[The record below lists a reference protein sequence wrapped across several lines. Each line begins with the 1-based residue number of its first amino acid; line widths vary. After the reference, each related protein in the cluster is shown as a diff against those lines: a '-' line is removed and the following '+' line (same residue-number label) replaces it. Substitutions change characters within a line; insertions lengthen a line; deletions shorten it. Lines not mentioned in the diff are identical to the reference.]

1 MQKLSAVAV
10 AVIATLFV
18 SASANAQEMRN
29 FDNSWFWGFKS
40 GINTFSAPGH
50 GNTSTVDLGV
60 DWLITRNKGGLY
72 VSGNQSVFKRDVDVF
87 DPASTTGQRTV
98 QVSDLRRLSFAALAF
113 PKHFGG
119 ITPYGGIGYMIAVMG
134 DARIYV
140 DTTSGNPPPN
150 NAFLDKV
157 DQARSRGAVFGMGGV
172 QIQTKRA
179 AIFAQETMLPSNGQ
193 FLFPSVLSFFEFGV
207 RYNFGSSIDQQ

>member
-10 AVIATLFV
+10 AVVATLVV

-40 GINTFSAPGH
+40 GVNTFSAPGH

-60 DWLITRNKGGLY
+60 DWLITRTKGGLY
-72 VSGNQSVFKRDVDVF
+72 VSGNQSIFKRDVDMV
-87 DPASTTGQRTV
+87 DPASSTGKRKV
-98 QVSDLRRLSFAALAF
+98 QVSDLRRISFAALAF

-119 ITPYGGIGYMIAVMG
+119 ITPYGGIGYTIAVLG
-134 DARIYV
+134 DARVYV
-140 DTTSGNPPPN
+140 DTLAGNPPPN
-150 NAFLDKV
+150 NAFLDRV
-157 DQARSRGAVFGMGGV
+157 DLARSRGAVFGMGGV
-172 QIQTKRA
+172 QIQTRRA

-193 FLFPSVLSFFEFGV
+193 FMFPSVLSFFEFGV
-207 RYNFGSSIDQQ
+207 RYNFGSSIDRE

>member
-1 MQKLSAVAV
+1 MQKLRAVAV
-10 AVIATLFV
+10 AVVATLVV
-18 SASANAQEMRN
+18 SASASAQEMRN

-50 GNTSTVDLGV
+50 GNTSTVDLGI
-60 DWLITRNKGGLY
+60 DWLITRTKGGLY
-72 VSGNQSVFKRDVDVF
+72 VSGNQSIFKRDVDVF
-87 DPASTTGQRTV
+87 DPASSTGQRRV
-98 QVSDLRRLSFAALAF
+98 QVSDLRRISFAALAF

-119 ITPYGGIGYMIAVMG
+119 ITPYGGIGYTIAVLG

-140 DTTSGNPPPN
+140 DTTAGNSPPN

-157 DQARSRGAVFGMGGV
+157 DLARSRGAVFGMGGV

-193 FLFPSVLSFFEFGV
+193 FMFPSVLSFFEFGV
-207 RYNFGSSIDQQ
+207 RYNFGSSIDRE

>member
-1 MQKLSAVAV
+1 MQKLRAVAV
-10 AVIATLFV
+10 AVVATLVV
-18 SASANAQEMRN
+18 SASASAQEMRN

-40 GINTFSAPGH
+40 GVNTFSAPGH

-60 DWLITRNKGGLY
+60 DWLITRTRGGLY
-72 VSGNQSVFKRDVDVF
+72 VSGDQSIFKRDVDVS
-87 DPASTTGQRTV
+87 DPASRTGQRTV
-98 QVSDLRRLSFAALAF
+98 QVSDLRRISFAAVAF

-119 ITPYGGIGYMIAVMG
+119 ITPYAGVGYTIAVLG
-134 DARIYV
+134 DARVYV
-140 DTTSGNPPPN
+140 DSLNTAPN

-157 DQARSRGAVFGMGGV
+157 DAARSRGAVFGMGGV
-172 QIQTKRA
+172 QIQTRRA

-207 RYNFGSSIDQQ
+207 RYNFGSSIDRE

>member
-1 MQKLSAVAV
+1 MQKLKAVAV
-10 AVIATLFV
+10 AVVATLVV

-60 DWLITRNKGGLY
+60 DWLITRTRGGLY
-72 VSGNQSVFKRDVDVF
+72 VSGNQSIFKRDVDVF
-87 DPASTTGQRTV
+87 DPASNNNQRTV
-98 QVSDLRRLSFAALAF
+98 QVSDLRRISFAALAF

-119 ITPYGGIGYMIAVMG
+119 ITPYGGVGYTIAILG
-134 DARIYV
+134 DARVFV
-140 DTTSGNPPPN
+140 DSANTFPN

-157 DQARSRGAVFGMGGV
+157 EGARSRGAVMGMVGV
-172 QIQTKRA
+172 QIQTRRA
-179 AIFAQETMLPSNGQ
+179 AIFAQETMLPSNSN
-193 FLFPSVLSFFEFGV
+193 FLFSSVLSFFEFGV
-207 RYNFGSSIDQQ
+207 RYNFGSSIDRE